1 MKNIKNFIISLITIL
16 VLGGIYYYTFLPPIN
31 LLSFHFYIFIIF
43 VFAMFI
49 GTNSFFLNT
58 LRENQL
64 KKKIKIFQYIS
75 IGIVSSL
82 VIIIS
87 VVGLL
92 GSKMFQAK
100 DYANIIKVEEK
111 DFKDMEETDLN
122 KLSLLDRESATNIGN
137 SYLGNIDKVSQFKVS
152 NEYRQITI
160 KDQPYRVSPL
170 EYSGIFQW
178 FNNKDDGIHYYV
190 KVNQT
195 TGKAELV
202 NLTEGMKYTSS
213 SYFNQDISRYLRF
226 KYPTKIFKDPSF
238 EVDEE
243 GNPFYIATIYEPKFL
258 LSSNDPIG
266 VIIVNPITGETTEY
280 SLDNVPEWVDRVYS
294 AENVSSRIDDYY
306 MYQNG
311 FLNTIFGK
319 KDVKKTTSEY
329 NYISIGSDIY
339 FYSGISSVNADTS
352 NLGFILVNM
361 RTRETT
367 FYKVPSATESSAMS
381 SAKGEVQE
389 KGYNAIA
396 PILIKLN
403 GEPYYLVSLKDN
415 SGLVKSYALVNAKD
429 YQEVTVDNN
438 VSNLISKF
446 TNKDINGLKGQDVET
461 VKEEDKISGEISKV
475 TTSVIKGNTVY
486 ILQISNKIYKV
497 ELNEDN
503 ISELAFIEV
512 GQKISAINQKG
523 WLTNFKRE

>member
-1 MKNIKNFIISLITIL
+1 MKNIKNIIISIL
-16 VLGGIYYYTFLPPIN
+16 GTSILSWLYFYFLLPPIN
-31 LLSFHFYIFIIF
+31 LSTLSFYVFLFFILCSFGVINISLDSLNEEYDYTKFSIGNISVLVSVFII
-43 VFAMFI
+43 I
-49 GTNSFFLNT
+49 GAFLISLT
-58 LRENQL
+58 GT
-64 KKKIKIFQYIS
+64 KIFN
-75 IGIVSSL
+75 
-82 VIIIS
+82 
-87 VVGLL
+87 
-92 GSKMFQAK
+92 AK
-100 DYANIIKVEEK
+100 SYANVMQIQEK
-111 DFKDMEETDLN
+111 DFNELPESDLN

-170 EYSGIFQW
+170 EYSGVFQW
-178 FNNKDDGIHYYV
+178 LNNKEDGIHYYV

-202 NLTEGMKYTSS
+202 NLQEGMKYTSS
-213 SYFNQDISRYLRF
+213 SYFNQDVARYLRF
-226 KYPTKIFKDPSF
+226 KYPTKIFQDPSF
-238 EVDEE
+238 EVDDE
-243 GNPFYIATIYEPKFL
+243 GNPYYVATTYETKFVL
-258 LSSNDPIG
+258 NSLDPNG
-266 VIIVNPITGETTEY
+266 VITVNPITGETSEY
-280 SLDNVPEWVDRVYS
+280 SLDNVPEWIDRVYS

-352 NLGFILVNM
+352 NLGFVLVNM

-381 SAKGEVQE
+381 SARGEVQE

-403 GEPYYLVSLKDN
+403 GEPYYLISLKDN

-438 VSNLISKF
+438 VSNLIAKF
-446 TNKDINGLKGQDVET
+446 TNKDINGLKGQDIEE
-461 VKEEDKISGEISKV
+461 VKEEDKIEGEISKV

-486 ILQISNKIYKV
+486 ILQISDKIYQV

-523 WLTNFKRE
+523 WLINFKRK